1 MLQSKLLLSTLRD
14 TPGEA
19 EAASHRLLLRAG
31 FIRQTA
37 AGIYSYL
44 PLGRKVLRKAE
55 QIIREEME
63 KAGAQEVLLPALQPT
78 ELWRESGRYDA
89 YGPELMRM
97 RDRHDREFAL
107 GPTHEEVVTSL
118 VRDEVS
124 SYRRLPLTVYQIQTK
139 FRDERRPRFGLLRGR
154 EFLMKDAYSFDTT
167 QEGLDH
173 SYQTMFEAYNRI
185 FSRLG
190 LTFRPVEADAGTI
203 GGDGGTHEFMAL
215 ASIGEDT
222 IASCTCCGYA
232 ANLEKAEPG
241 RKSANDAE
249 PGRLF
254 GNDSSHKD
262 EPAPAALASEPE
274 KIHTPGVRTIGQL
287 TAFLELPPSQIL
299 KTVLFEADGSIVA
312 VVVRGDHE
320 INELKVKNF
329 LGADSI
335 SLAEADE
342 VMMTTGAPVGFA
354 GPLGLDIPV
363 YADHDAAAVTDGI
376 AGANEEDF
384 HIRGVHA
391 GRHLRAAVVGDFRN
405 AQAGD
410 LCPKCREGALL
421 FHRGIEMGQV
431 FKLGTKYSEKLGA
444 TFLDAD
450 GKTHPMIM
458 GCYGIGVSRLL
469 SAAVEQS
476 HDENGIVWPAA
487 LAPFHVHVI
496 PVSVKDEVQMAL
508 AHKLRLRLEEAG
520 AEVLVD
526 DRDERPGVKFKD
538 ADLIGIPARIVV
550 GRDAADGRVE
560 FVRRGSADK
569 ASLAAEEAAQR
580 VLEMV
585 QALRTGS

>member
-63 KAGAQEVLLPALQPT
+63 KAGAQEVLLPALQPA

-173 SYQTMFEAYNRI
+173 SYQMMFEAYNRI

-190 LTFRPVEADAGTI
+190 LNFRPVEADAGTI

-232 ANLEKAEPG
+232 ANLEKAEAG
-241 RKSANDAE
+241 RIFANDARS
-249 PGRLF
+249 GRLF
-254 GNDSSHKD
+254 GNNSPAD
-262 EPAPAALASEPE
+262 EPAPASPASEPA

-287 TAFLELPPSQIL
+287 TAFLELPSSQIL

-329 LGADSI
+329 LGADSV
-335 SLAEADE
+335 SLAEAGA
-342 VMMTTGAPVGFA
+342 VMKATGAPAGFA
-354 GPLGLDIPV
+354 GPVGLDIPV
-363 YADHDAAAVTDGI
+363 YVDHDAAAVTDGV

-391 GRHLRAAVVGDFRN
+391 GNHLGAAVVGDFRN
-405 AQAGD
+405 ALVGD
-410 LCPKCREGALL
+410 LCPKCQEGTLA
-421 FHRGIEMGQV
+421 FHRGIEIGQV

-444 TFLDAD
+444 AFLDAE

-496 PVSVKDEVQMAL
+496 PVSVKDDVQMAL
-508 AHKLRLRLEEAG
+508 ADKLRLQLEQAG

-550 GRDAADGRVE
+550 GRDAADGKVE

-569 ASLAAEEAAQR
+569 ASLTAEEAARQ